1 MIYLDHLT
9 TTPTLPEVVD
19 AMQPWLR
26 GQFGA
31 PASLHKLGLEARDTI
46 DAARERLATLVNA
59 AEPEEIIFTSSGTEA
74 INHAV
79 KGAALAN
86 RRFGSHI
93 VTTEIEHPAVLGS
106 IAWLESQGFSST
118 RVGVDG
124 QGRVDPDTLGRA
136 MTDETI
142 LVCLQHANLDLGTVQ
157 PVAEVAELTGERG
170 IPLFVDATASGGW
183 LATDVQQLSADLL
196 ALAPHR
202 FYGPK
207 GVGVLYKKRRTR
219 VENLIHGGVQ
229 ENEFRA
235 GTENVAAIAGA
246 GVAAE
251 HAAAALGQRA
261 SQATK
266 LQVRLLEGI
275 GQAVEGV
282 HLNGPEPGDGRLPHQ
297 LSLSTE
303 GVEGEGQ
310 ALMLDLRGVAA
321 TPTWPRARRFGASAA
336 TPPERRSTGRSSCS
350 WKSLPSCATCRQ
362 YSDLSAEW
370 AKSLEP
376 QLRTVVGRARVTYR
390 DMAEIEE
397 KYEDNVTGKFF
408 VDEQCIDC
416 DLCRETA
423 PSCFTR
429 NDDGGYSFVHKQPD
443 NEEEEVQCRE
453 AMEGCPVEAIGDNGA
468 G

>member
-9 TTPTLPEVVD
+9 TTPPLTEVVD
-19 AMQPWLR
+19 AMQPWRR

-31 PASLHKLGLEARDTI
+31 PASLHKLGLEARDAI
-46 DAARERLATLVNA
+46 DAARERLAKLVNA

-93 VTTEIEHPAVLGS
+93 VTTGIEHPAVLGS

-124 QGRVDPDTLGRA
+124 QGRVDPDALGRA

-142 LVCLQHANLDLGTVQ
+142 LVCLHHANLDLGTVQ

-183 LATDVQQLSADLL
+183 LATDVQQLGADLL

-261 SQATK
+261 SQAAK

-297 LSLSTE
+297 LSLSTG

-310 ALMLDLRGVAA
+310 ALMLDLRGVAIA
-321 TPTWPRARRFGASAA
+321 AGAACTTRSMRM
-336 TPPERRSTGRSSCS
+336 PP
-350 WKSLPSCATCRQ
+350 A
-362 YSDLSAEW
+362 
-370 AKSLEP
+370 
-376 QLRTVVGRARVTYR
+376 LR
-390 DMAEIEE
+390 
-397 KYEDNVTGKFF
+397 
-408 VDEQCIDC
+408 
-416 DLCRETA
+416 
-423 PSCFTR
+423 
-429 NDDGGYSFVHKQPD
+429 
-443 NEEEEVQCRE
+443 
-453 AMEGCPVEAIGDNGA
+453 AIGRDADLAKGTTLWGIGRDTTEA
-468 G
+468 EVDRAIELFAEVTAKLRSMSPVQ